1 MFTLNEG
8 KNMEQIAL
16 LAQAGRD
23 FGIFLMG
30 IAAVWFVTEYAGY
43 TRKKK

>member
-1 MFTLNEG
+1 
-8 KNMEQIAL
+8 MEQLAL

-30 IAAVWFVTEYAGY
+30 IAAIWFVTEYAGY
-43 TRKKK
+43 TRKQK